1 MYATARRPAFALFLL
16 IHSLAT
22 LTEAACPSTFF
33 PLPVAIY
40 GPHLYFV
47 EVASAN
53 AFCRKQGFSKAGSFR
68 DSTLEI
74 MGLSVSA
81 VSIEPFKVLLPRST
95 QIILTVECLK
105 PGQTA
110 CKADSKG
117 NIGTGNDGKNNFG
130 DYNIGD
136 NNIDTTSSHQAT
148 TTSLHQVTTSF
159 HQVATSLHQATTS
172 PHQVAT
178 TTIFQVTTTTIHQVT
193 ISCQQAAAS
202 PTCCATPTSTLPTS
216 QSPSHQLS
224 PSQLPPS
231 QPTSCLASSQPTS
244 SQPPAAIPTP

>member
-1 MYATARRPAFALFLL
+1 MIHCNLVYANSRLCSIHQFSLF
-16 IHSLAT
+16 SN
-22 LTEAACPSTFF
+22 S
-33 PLPVAIY
+33 
-40 GPHLYFV
+40 
-47 EVASAN
+47 
-53 AFCRKQGFSKAGSFR
+53 RKQGFSKAGSFR

-136 NNIDTTSSHQAT
+136 NNIGGRWGNGVDWVGGSACAPELLGWYEGFNQIAVRLT
-148 TTSLHQVTTSF
+148 LV
-159 HQVATSLHQATTS
+159 
-172 PHQVAT
+172 PH
-178 TTIFQVTTTTIHQVT
+178 
-193 ISCQQAAAS
+193 
-202 PTCCATPTSTLPTS
+202 
-216 QSPSHQLS
+216 
-224 PSQLPPS
+224 
-231 QPTSCLASSQPTS
+231 
-244 SQPPAAIPTP
+244 